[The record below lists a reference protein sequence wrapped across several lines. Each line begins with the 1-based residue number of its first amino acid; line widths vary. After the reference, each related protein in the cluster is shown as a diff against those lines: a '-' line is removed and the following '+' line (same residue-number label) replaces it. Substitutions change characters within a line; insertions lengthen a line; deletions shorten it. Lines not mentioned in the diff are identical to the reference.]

1 MIKQLFST
9 EAVLVSNFPPQITRT
24 PMSGVLSLSQAILL
38 LLKKKIANKS
48 QMQANFCLLSFS
60 SHKNN
65 QTSAENVA
73 QISWNVGNEV

>member
-38 LLKKKIANKS
+38 LLKKIANKS

>member
-38 LLKKKIANKS
+38 LLKKNHQQITDTGQFLFAVI
-48 QMQANFCLLSFS
+48 LLTQ
-60 SHKNN
+60 K
-65 QTSAENVA
+65 
-73 QISWNVGNEV
+73 

>member
-38 LLKKKIANKS
+38 LLKKNRQQITDAG
-48 QMQANFCLLSFS
+48 QFLFAVILLTQ
-60 SHKNN
+60 K
-65 QTSAENVA
+65 
-73 QISWNVGNEV
+73 

>member
-38 LLKKKIANKS
+38 LLKKKNHQQITDAG
-48 QMQANFCLLSFS
+48 QFLFAVILLTQ
-60 SHKNN
+60 K
-65 QTSAENVA
+65 
-73 QISWNVGNEV
+73 

>member
-38 LLKKKIANKS
+38 LLKKNHQQITDAG
-48 QMQANFCLLSFS
+48 QFLFAVILLT
-60 SHKNN
+60 
-65 QTSAENVA
+65 QT
-73 QISWNVGNEV
+73 